1 MQTRTK
7 IIAAAT
13 AATVVAGLAFAG
25 QSVAQRAHGG
35 GMGMLRGLGAEQ
47 VMREVDTD
55 RDGRITQAEIDAAV
69 NARFARFDADSNGRL
84 SLDEFGALWAD
95 ITRPAAV
102 RAFQFMDPD
111 GDSAITKAEV
121 DERFGR
127 LVQRFDR
134 DGDGALSPQDRGPR
148 DRGPHDRGPHD
159 RGQQGR

>member
-13 AATVVAGLAFAG
+13 AATVVAGLALAG
-25 QSVAQRAHGG
+25 QSVAQRVHGG
-35 GMGMLRGLGAEQ
+35 GMGMLRGFGAEQ
-47 VMREVDTD
+47 VLREVDTD

-69 NARFARFDADSNGRL
+69 NARFTRFDADANGRL
-84 SLDEFGALWAD
+84 SLAEFGALWAD

-102 RAFQFMDPD
+102 RAFQFLDTD
-111 GDSAITKAEV
+111 GDAAVTKAEV

-127 LVQRFDR
+127 VVQRFDR
-134 DGDGALSPQDRGPR
+134 NGDGALSPQDRGPR